1 MRNADAKKTAAIIVL
16 LVIIVSSLILTG
28 WTPADAIGA
37 VVHKV
42 DGVWHD
48 YTQEDVVS
56 NGNKMPDGTVINPWD
71 ATAGL
76 SGQARVQAVYDELI
90 ARTDPDSDL
99 KRPSAALLA
108 QLCYDAETRRSNKGN
123 TLGIDILDRNNG
135 AQDRPNEAQRDF
147 RRDRDYAR
155 ESFAKLKAI
164 WESAEEVWLEELG
177 SYDSAFYMIHNG
189 ILIDGELNP
198 LIVARHSKNVGGHA
212 ICFLVRI
219 KGTDEYVILRYRLE
233 CGFQPVDPDVPIPD
247 GPAPVPDNPEPEP
260 EPTPTPEP
268 KDPSQDYMP
277 RHHDDPDVGGGE
289 NHNSDTKIT
298 DEPTPE
304 KDNLNIYKAL
314 APPKS
319 EPSGNGGGNGG
330 GTPAGKEE
338 ASKGSQSGSEAA
350 DTQNGKTEGDE
361 TVTAGDGN
369 NHGDMGQ
376 NVDDHPATVEP
387 GAGDDNGAFAPA
399 E

>member
-1 MRNADAKKTAAIIVL
+1 M
-16 LVIIVSSLILTG
+16 
-28 WTPADAIGA
+28 
-37 VVHKV
+37 
-42 DGVWHD
+42 
-48 YTQEDVVS
+48 
-56 NGNKMPDGTVINPWD
+56 
-71 ATAGL
+71 
-76 SGQARVQAVYDELI
+76 QAVYDELL
-90 ARTDPDSDL
+90 ARTDPDSEL
-99 KRPSAALLA
+99 GRPSAALPAELG
-108 QLCYDAETRRSNKGN
+108 YDAETRKSNKGN

-135 AQDRPNEAQRDF
+135 AQDRPNEAQADF

-155 ESFAKLKAI
+155 ESFAKLKGI

-177 SYDSAFYMIHNG
+177 PYDSAFYMIHDG

-198 LIVARHSKNVGGHA
+198 LIVARHSKNAGGHA

-260 EPTPTPEP
+260 ESEPEP
-268 KDPSQDYMP
+268 EVKDPSQDYMP
-277 RHHDDPDVGGGE
+277 RHPDDSDVGGGE
-289 NHNSDTKIT
+289 NRNPDTKIT

-304 KDNLNIYKAL
+304 KDSSDEYEAPD
-314 APPKS
+314 PPKNES
-319 EPSGNGGGNGG
+319 NNNGGGNNS
-330 GTPAGKEE
+330 TPAGKDE
-338 ASKGSQSGSEAA
+338 ASKGSQSGSKAA
-350 DTQNGKTEGDE
+350 DTQNSKTEGDA

-387 GAGDDNGAFAPA
+387 GAGDDNGAFTPA